1 MVKVIKANLEIVK
14 WMGTVFSNGLTE
26 VYIKDTFKITKKKE
40 KEKYNGQMVY
50 LLRVILLMINKMVK
64 ALWLINKVE

>member
-50 LLRVILLMINKMVK
+50 LLRAILLMINKMAK
-64 ALWLINKVE
+64 AL